1 MSELGQELNAE
12 GLQDQCKVLGLPW
25 RVRVLAETA
34 STNDV
39 LREEGR
45 KGEVVGQ
52 VVFAERQTA
61 GRGRRHHVW
70 ESAAGQDLLF
80 SLALR
85 PAVEVAKWTRVTQ
98 LTALAV
104 CLAVEAELGLQL
116 AIKWPNDLQFRGKKV
131 CGILVESFGGADD
144 RYLIIGIGL
153 NVNGTQF
160 APGLAE
166 TATSLR
172 LASESDWV
180 RERGVDREALASCLL
195 VELNAC
201 LAAAEN
207 EAAFFERMQAV
218 RVRNALLGKQVK
230 LLHEGQEM
238 WGQVTGLDDEGALLL
253 RLPDGAEV
261 TVASA
266 EQVRTQE
273 LG

>member
-1 MSELGQELNAE
+1 
-12 GLQDQCKVLGLPW
+12 
-25 RVRVLAETA
+25 
-34 STNDV
+34 
-39 LREEGR
+39 
-45 KGEVVGQ
+45 
-52 VVFAERQTA
+52 
-61 GRGRRHHVW
+61 
-70 ESAAGQDLLF
+70 
-80 SLALR
+80 
-85 PAVEVAKWTRVTQ
+85 
-98 LTALAV
+98 
-104 CLAVEAELGLQL
+104 
-116 AIKWPNDLQFRGKKV
+116 
-131 CGILVESFGGADD
+131 
-144 RYLIIGIGL
+144 
-153 NVNGTQF
+153 
-160 APGLAE
+160 
-166 TATSLR
+166 
-172 LASESDWV
+172 
-180 RERGVDREALASCLL
+180 VDREALASCLL